1 MMTVE
6 TMTRM
11 RKITHRKTVRRK
23 RMIVR
28 SHRVLPRGRYGA
40 GICPPPPGHGVAVL
54 GSQSQFRDKENMSWR
69 AVVSVPCYCCSEDRG
84 AMFDFSNF
92 VSFF

>member
-1 MMTVE
+1 MMIVE

-28 SHRVLPRGRYGA
+28 NHRVLPRGRYGA
-40 GICPPPPGHGVAVL
+40 GICNPLPGHGVAVL
-54 GSQSQFRDKENMSWR
+54 GSQSSVQRCRKYVLGGLWSQCIVTAAVKMRDYVR
-69 AVVSVPCYCCSEDRG
+69 
-84 AMFDFSNF
+84 FQ
-92 VSFF
+92 

>member
-1 MMTVE
+1 MMIVE

-28 SHRVLPRGRYGA
+28 NHRVLPRGRYGA
-40 GICPPPPGHGVAVL
+40 GIFNSLPGHGVAVL
-54 GSQSQFRDKENMSWR
+54 GSQS
-69 AVVSVPCYCCSEDRG
+69 SVQR
-84 AMFDFSNF
+84 
-92 VSFF
+92 

>member
-1 MMTVE
+1 MMIVE

-28 SHRVLPRGRYGA
+28 SHRVLPRGRYSA
-40 GICPPPPGHGVAVL
+40 AICTPPPEHGVAVQ
-54 GSQSQFRDKENMSWR
+54 GVNPQFRDKENLS
-69 AVVSVPCYCCSEDRG
+69 
-84 AMFDFSNF
+84 
-92 VSFF
+92 